1 MQTTFNLAL
10 NIVLKLNFL
19 NTIFFMNFTG
29 QILLKTKKDNSISRN
44 ILYSR
49 VVTLMSFSF
58 CLTWKCTQ
66 IHQKKPWW
74 CLNMNLLMNCL
85 FWGVQIDGFARH
97 WKCVLSNQWPHYSI
111 SSCTMKNFDVAQSYE
126 RYTWSL
132 VQYNHAN
139 HENERAHQWNC
150 RLDYWLCLETFNV
163 NCN

>member
-58 CLTWKCTQ
+58 CWTWKSTQ
-66 IHQKKPWW
+66 IHQKNLDDVLIWTYWW
-74 CLNMNLLMNCL
+74 TVYFEEYKSTDLHAIENVFYLTSDHIIPFRLVRWKTLML
-85 FWGVQIDGFARH
+85 
-97 WKCVLSNQWPHYSI
+97 
-111 SSCTMKNFDVAQSYE
+111 QSYE

-150 RLDYWLCLETFNV
+150 RLDYWICLETFNNV

>member
-1 MQTTFNLAL
+1 MQTTFILAL

-49 VVTLMSFSF
+49 VVTLMSFLEMHSNSS
-58 CLTWKCTQ
+58 
-66 IHQKKPWW
+66 KKPWW
-74 CLNMNLLMNCL
+74 CLNRNLLMNCL

-111 SSCTMKNFDVAQSYE
+111 SSVRWKTLMLHSLMKGTLGHWCNIITRTMRMKE
-126 RYTWSL
+126 L
-132 VQYNHAN
+132 I
-139 HENERAHQWNC
+139 NETVDWII
-150 RLDYWLCLETFNV
+150 DYVLKHLT
-163 NCN
+163 